1 MRKVVLEKV
10 ITVSNSLRSSS
21 VKYSEFKLPG
31 ASLSFCLDLP
41 ISYRSLKIVIL
52 EASAKSSK
60 ELEERHRL

>member
-52 EASAKSSK
+52 EASAKF
-60 ELEERHRL
+60 